1 MTTSAD
7 IYAVYAESIGKDV
20 DSLTD
25 TEKRQAFL
33 DAVLDGQRIE
43 PFATFNDTLDAFR
56 DVYRPAEK
64 AIEEGWTLKKP

>member
-1 MTTSAD
+1 M
-7 IYAVYAESIGKDV
+7 